1 MVVIVRAVVVELNN
15 SVSQTMISPC
25 FSKEGLLVSC
35 QTGCVVSLTD
45 RTAACGCWLHHML
58 PLILNNMQSVFRF

>member
-1 MVVIVRAVVVELNN
+1 MNKKNKHCLQVNMVVIVRAVVVELNN

-35 QTGCVVSLTD
+35 QTGCVVS
-45 RTAACGCWLHHML
+45 
-58 PLILNNMQSVFRF
+58 